1 MKLKTHKNFM
11 FAIVSGLMLTLVI
24 LSFSA
29 ANNSLSAQEIN
40 IYSYRQ
46 PYLFEPLTDAF
57 TKETG
62 IKTNVITADKGLA
75 EKIQAEGANSP
86 ADILLTVDISRLA
99 GAKDLGLTAAVNS
112 GTLDGNIPATFRDP
126 EGHWFGLT
134 TRARIIYASKDRVQ
148 QDSITYEELADPK
161 WRGKICTR
169 SGQHVYTIGLISS
182 IIANEGEAKA
192 REWLQGLKANL
203 AHKPKGNDRAQ
214 VKSIFAGECDISIGN
229 TYYMGKMQTNDK
241 EPEQKDWA
249 ESVRILFPDTD
260 NRGTHVNISGVSL
273 VKTAPNKENAIKF
286 MEFLSSDDAQEIY
299 AEQNFE
305 YPVSED
311 VPIADLVESW
321 GEFKRDT
328 LPLAE
333 IAKYRKRAS
342 ELVDEVGFDDGPSS

>member
-1 MKLKTHKNFM
+1 MKLTNYLFT
-11 FAIVSGLMLTLVI
+11 IVSVLMLTLVSY
-24 LSFSA
+24 SFLA
-29 ANNSLSAQEIN
+29 TNSLLSAQEIN

-46 PYLFEPLTDAF
+46 PYLLAPLTEAF
-57 TKETG
+57 TRETG
-62 IKTNVITADKGLA
+62 IKANIITADKGLA
-75 EKIQAEGANSP
+75 EKIHAEGANSP
-86 ADILLTVDISRLA
+86 ADVLLTVDISRLA
-99 GAKDLGLTAAVNS
+99 RAKELGLTTSINS
-112 GTLDGNIPATFRDP
+112 DILNKNIPATYRDP

-134 TRARIIYASKDRVQ
+134 TRARVIYASNDRVK

-182 IIANEGEAKA
+182 IIANDGEEKAKN
-192 REWLQGLKANL
+192 WLRGLKANL

-214 VKSIFAGECDISIGN
+214 VKSIFAGECDIAIGN

-241 EPEQKDWA
+241 EPEQKEWA
-249 ESVRILFPDTD
+249 KSVRILFPNTND
-260 NRGTHVNISGVSL
+260 RGTHVNISGVSL
-273 VKTAPNKENAIKF
+273 INTAPNSISAIEF
-286 MEFLSSDDAQEIY
+286 IEFLSSEDAQEIY

-311 VPIADLVESW
+311 VPIANLVESW
-321 GEFKRDT
+321 GDFERDT

-342 ELVDEVGFDDGPSS
+342 ELIDEVGFDDGPSS

>member
-1 MKLKTHKNFM
+1 MINKLFHILPTNVSVLIL
-11 FAIVSGLMLTLVI
+11 AIVIGT
-24 LSFSA
+24 FSVA
-29 ANNSLSAQEIN
+29 YSSLSAQEIN

-46 PYLFEPLTDAF
+46 PYLLEPLTDAF

-86 ADILLTVDISRLA
+86 ADVLLTVDISRLA
-99 GAKDLGLTAAVNS
+99 GAKDLGLTASVNS
-112 GTLDGNIPATFRDP
+112 STLNDNIPSTFRDP

-134 TRARIIYASKDRVQ
+134 TRARIIYASKDRVKQ
-148 QDSITYEELADPK
+148 NSISYEELANSK

-192 REWLQGLKANL
+192 KEWLQGLKANL

-249 ESVRILFPDTD
+249 ESVRILFPDSDT
-260 NRGTHVNISGVSL
+260 RGTHVNISGVSL

-286 MEFLSSDDAQEIY
+286 LEFLSSDNAQKIY

-321 GEFKRDT
+321 GDFKRDT